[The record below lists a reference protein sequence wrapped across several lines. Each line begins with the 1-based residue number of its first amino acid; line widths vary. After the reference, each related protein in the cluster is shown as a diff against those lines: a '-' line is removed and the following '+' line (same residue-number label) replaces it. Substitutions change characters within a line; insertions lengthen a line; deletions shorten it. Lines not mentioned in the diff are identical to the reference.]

1 MVATK
6 FEPHDNWLPP
16 GFHVSQQFEQAL
28 IDSGVPQSH
37 WNTADLPDPS
47 QFDCGQLSQ
56 MIKDRNKQ
64 QCTGNTTQTVASERK
79 SLENLPSFVPYNLLT
94 QHSIPD
100 KSIADCVEGNIIL
113 YYNGL
118 LKQLVVWAIYLMK

>member
-16 GFHVSQQFEQAL
+16 GFHVSQEFEQAL

-64 QCTGNTTQTVASERK
+64 QCTGNTSQKAERK
-79 SLENLPSFVPYNLLT
+79 SLETLPSFVPYNLLT

-100 KSIADCVEGNIIL
+100 KSIADCVEGNVIHISL
-113 YYNGL
+113 D
-118 LKQLVVWAIYLMK
+118 